1 MRAIAEDGDRQ
12 AYARVFGYYAPR
24 VKAYAARLGG
34 RIDIEELVQDVMLA
48 VWRRAGTFDASQA
61 CLSTWIFTIARNRR
75 IDLLRKDRRA
85 DIDQDDPALL
95 PQAEPPADKQV
106 EHAQWRVRLGG
117 LIDTLPLEQADL
129 LRRSFFEDKSQSMIA
144 DEMKLPLGTVKS
156 RLRLALNRLRRAI
169 GEPETD

>member
-1 MRAIAEDGDRQ
+1 M
-12 AYARVFGYYAPR
+12 
-24 VKAYAARLGG
+24 
-34 RIDIEELVQDVMLA
+34 
-48 VWRRAGTFDASQA
+48 
-61 CLSTWIFTIARNRR
+61 
-75 IDLLRKDRRA
+75 
-85 DIDQDDPALL
+85 
-95 PQAEPPADKQV
+95 
-106 EHAQWRVRLGG
+106 RLGG